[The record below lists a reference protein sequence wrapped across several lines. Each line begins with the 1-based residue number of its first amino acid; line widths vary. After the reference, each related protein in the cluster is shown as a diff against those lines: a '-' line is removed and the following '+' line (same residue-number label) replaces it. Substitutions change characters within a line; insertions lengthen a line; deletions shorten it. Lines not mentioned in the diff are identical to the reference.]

1 MGFTLYCNKTQSIG
15 LLNKPHPN
23 AHSQKGHH
31 SGFIQ
36 ILYNQLTKRC
46 NIWNK
51 GKSKHMFIQMCN
63 VWATFAEGLPKSDT

>member
-1 MGFTLYCNKTQSIG
+1 MHTHKKATTLDSSK
-15 LLNKPHPN
+15 
-23 AHSQKGHH
+23 
-31 SGFIQ
+31 F
-36 ILYNQLTKRC
+36 YNQLTKRC